1 MKPMGWRF
9 VVVADF
15 GLARK
20 EPASLE
26 EALASAAGPEA
37 PRLALK
43 FLAEQA
49 GGAVK
54 IEAVSAA
61 PAEALA
67 RFKEAVLEPELREI
81 KEPPLTLVL
90 FDRDFSHQAADLAA
104 LGELGQAAAA
114 LQAPIAAGASPGFFG
129 LKEWRLLPKLT
140 DLADRLGDGGHA
152 GWQRFQKSDGARW
165 IALTVNRFLLRA
177 PKDGEKPEELPWGRG
192 AWLLAAAVAR
202 AAKEQGHPLDVS
214 GIRAGRFAGMPTRPY
229 PKLAN
234 EKVPLATETPVPE
247 QLALELSRVGFTAL
261 SGQMNGDAITLPLAV
276 NAWRSAPGR
285 LTVSG
290 TLGYQ
295 LLASRLA
302 QFTLFLLDEVPPGA
316 EAAAAMLRT
325 SYAQFLGAILGDAPD
340 AVKVTPV
347 EVKGPDGAP
356 RTVAE
361 VLIRPAAKLEGME
374 LQFAFQIPLK

>member
-15 GLARK
+15 GLAGK
-20 EPASLE
+20 GAVGLD
-26 EALASAAGPEA
+26 EALASSGPEA

-43 FLAEQA
+43 LLAEQA
-49 GGAVK
+49 GTAVK

-61 PAEALA
+61 PADAAA
-67 RFKEAVLEPELREI
+67 RFKEAVLEPELKEL

-90 FDRDFSHQAADLAA
+90 FDREFSHQPADLAA
-104 LGELGQAAAA
+104 LTELGQAGAA
-114 LQAPIAAGASPGFFG
+114 LQAPILAGASPAFFG
-129 LKEWRLLPKLT
+129 LKEIKLLPKLT

-152 GWQRFQKSDGARW
+152 AWQRFQKSDAARW
-165 IALTVNRFLLRA
+165 VSLTVNRFLLRA
-177 PKDGEKPEELPWGRG
+177 PKDGEKAEDLPWGRG

-202 AAKEQGHPLDVS
+202 AAKDQGHPLDIS

-234 EKVPLATETPVPE
+234 EFLPLPTETPVPE
-247 QLALELSRVGFTAL
+247 QMALELSRVGFTAL

-295 LLASRLA
+295 LLAARLA
-302 QFTLFLLDEVPPGA
+302 QFTLFLLDDVPAGA
-316 EAAAAMLRT
+316 EAAAAHLRT
-325 SYAQFLGAILGDAPD
+325 SYAQFLGGILGDAPD

-356 RTVAE
+356 RPVAE
-361 VLIRPAAKLEGME
+361 VLIRPAAKLEGMD